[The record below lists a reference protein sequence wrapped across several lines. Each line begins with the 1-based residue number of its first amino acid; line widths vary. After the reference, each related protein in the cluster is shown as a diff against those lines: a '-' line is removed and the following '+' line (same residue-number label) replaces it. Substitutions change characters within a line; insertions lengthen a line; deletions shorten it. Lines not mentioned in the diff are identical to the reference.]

1 MSREEF
7 DYPHPLS
14 LQAALDLKSETRQL
28 HWPPGYHSSYSNLGA
43 GYVGRVIE
51 IVTREDYDDWFE
63 REILATLDM
72 QNSRLQ
78 WTKELEQNLV
88 SGYDAVRKS
97 KRPYCHTL
105 FRPFGGLN
113 TTAN

>member
-63 REILATLDM
+63 REILAALECRFTVAVDKRTGTKPGHRIRRGSKNKNTLLAHVV
-72 QNSRLQ
+72 SAVW
-78 WTKELEQNLV
+78 WT
-88 SGYDAVRKS
+88 
-97 KRPYCHTL
+97 
-105 FRPFGGLN
+105 
-113 TTAN
+113 